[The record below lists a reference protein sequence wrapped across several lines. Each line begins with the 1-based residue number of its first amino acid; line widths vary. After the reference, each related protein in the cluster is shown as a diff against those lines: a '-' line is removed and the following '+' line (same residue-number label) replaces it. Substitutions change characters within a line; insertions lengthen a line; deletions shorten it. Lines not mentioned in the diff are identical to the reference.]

1 MNITWKKY
9 INQEEKIGD
18 IYIGVGY
25 LWRIYVSLVL
35 GSKTF
40 MVKKKL
46 SIISLNPFISDKTL
60 DTILDDKFGII
71 PYLIWMRRA
80 RTKAK
85 GFTEGNHKK
94 SFKILPRYM

>member
-18 IYIGVGY
+18 TYIGVGY

-40 MVKKKL
+40 MVKKEV
-46 SIISLNPFISDKTL
+46 IN
-60 DTILDDKFGII
+60 
-71 PYLIWMRRA
+71 
-80 RTKAK
+80 
-85 GFTEGNHKK
+85 NK
-94 SFKILPRYM
+94 SWPIHFK